1 MSSAARRSGL
11 ALTTIGTLAL
21 SVAAQ
26 TPAPAP
32 APAPTA
38 APAAP
43 SAATAKQVLAT
54 VNGEPILRGEVES
67 LLDQF
72 AIPVGSESKAY
83 TSAMDLLVNTKVL
96 AQFLRAQRLE
106 VKPAD
111 IAAVVAE
118 YESSAKAQGS
128 SLATELSNTNTT
140 MEAFQERI
148 ARSLQWKQYVLGRAT
163 DAELKKY
170 AEANKD
176 FLNGTQVRASHIL
189 VELPDGA
196 DAQAKEAARQKL
208 LSIKKEIEGGKIT
221 FADAANKYSEDP
233 GNKQTP
239 SGGDL
244 DFFPR
249 KGRFIEPFSAKAFTM
264 RKGEIS
270 EPIETEFGLHL
281 IQVTDRREGQPVEF
295 EKAKPAILEQ
305 YAAELQEQIVK
316 AERAKAKI
324 QIAPLPAGMIRSV
337 PEPEAPS
344 ILPPPSG
351 GTAAPA
357 ATTKPAAPKP

>member
-1 MSSAARRSGL
+1 MPSAARRFGL
-11 ALTTIGTLAL
+11 TLATIGTLAL
-21 SVAAQ
+21 SADAQ
-26 TPAPAP
+26 TPPP
-32 APAPTA
+32 A
-38 APAAP
+38 APAAPAATAAVP
-43 SAATAKQVLAT
+43 SAATAKQALAT

-67 LLDQF
+67 LLNQF

-111 IAAVVAE
+111 IDAVVAE

-140 MEAFQERI
+140 MDAFRERI
-148 ARSLQWKQYVLGRAT
+148 ARSLQWKQFVLGRAT

-196 DAQAKEAARQKL
+196 DAKAKEAARQKL
-208 LSIKKEIEGGKIT
+208 LAIKAEIDGGKIT
-221 FADAANKYSEDP
+221 FADAANKYSDDP

-264 RKGEIS
+264 NKGEVS
-270 EPIETEFGLHL
+270 EPVETEFGLHL

-316 AERAKAKI
+316 AERAKAKV
-324 QIAPLPAGMIRSV
+324 QIAPLPAGMIRAE

-344 ILPPPSG
+344 ILPPSG
-351 GTAAPA
+351 NAPA
-357 ATTKPAAPKP
+357 ATTPAAPKP